1 MQSRMDVSINAL
13 SLTNAHRP
21 HLLCLC
27 TMLVEIVWPFCLCQ
41 PYQFKTLFKVRQRSC
56 CNNTCCY
63 VLQQECDD
71 AIVGALVS
79 WVQHEAKQSLDL
91 SEWEVK

>member
-1 MQSRMDVSINAL
+1 
-13 SLTNAHRP
+13 
-21 HLLCLC
+21 
-27 TMLVEIVWPFCLCQ
+27 
-41 PYQFKTLFKVRQRSC
+41 
-56 CNNTCCY
+56 